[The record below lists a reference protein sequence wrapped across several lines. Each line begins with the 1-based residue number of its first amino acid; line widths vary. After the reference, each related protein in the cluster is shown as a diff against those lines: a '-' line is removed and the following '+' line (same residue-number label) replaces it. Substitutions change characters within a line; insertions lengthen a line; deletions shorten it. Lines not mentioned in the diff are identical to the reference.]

1 MRHGTSSQVI
11 SGEFKDASAEKI
23 NEWLKNL
30 PNIIDGYKQKDIYN
44 VDESGLFTI
53 SRVQEFLLLKVT
65 TAMVKRILKI
75 AWLIYFVQMLMIVI
89 IGLL

>member
-1 MRHGTSSQVI
+1 MLPKFKMRHGTSSQVI

-53 SRVQEFLLLKVT
+53 SRLQEFLLLKVT

-75 AWLIYFVQMLMIVI
+75 A
-89 IGLL
+89 